1 MTAAPPAPLRLGT
14 PDGPHG
20 LGGPGTPA
28 TVVSSA
34 RDLVARAGGPTAA
47 IAAYYALYVL
57 SYFWLPLSED
67 SWVVWTDFAY
77 LPLNVASVVLAVRVA
92 GTRLAERRTR
102 WAWSFVAGSMLFQM
116 WGDTAWTYLEV
127 FRGGVPDVSIADAGY
142 GIMYPLLLVG
152 LLLLPQRRWGWRASM
167 ILSLDAAT
175 VVGAGFMV
183 IWTVSLGSA
192 VQDGIGTLAGL
203 LAVAY
208 PVGDLLLIVGLV
220 TVVLRGAADVTRVAM
235 GALLAG
241 LLCLIVSDV
250 AYAYLDS
257 HDLGSRWVD
266 LTWIGAISLFAVS
279 ADQYLRALRREATR
293 PQAPLQPAAD
303 DVRSPA
309 RLPYVA
315 VIASYAVVAHAA
327 LNVPLFP
334 LGGLLLGSVGVT
346 VAVVARQLFSAGE
359 FAELAERYRH
369 AARTDEL
376 TGLLS
381 RRYFFELAEQR
392 LALDARASQSTTL
405 LLIDVDRFKPI
416 NDSYGHLA
424 GDAVLREIA
433 ERCRSTVRGGDLLG
447 RYGGDELL
455 VLLPGAGATE
465 AQQVAD
471 RMVAIVGSDVVRT
484 QGHAIPVTLSIGH
497 ATTDGLVDLQELIGR
512 ADAALYAVKGQGRG
526 SAAGSMDA
534 ALRPVPESGSGAVS
548 GVSPMP

>member
-1 MTAAPPAPLRLGT
+1 MTAAP
-14 PDGPHG
+14 
-20 LGGPGTPA
+20 
-28 TVVSSA
+28 SA
-34 RDLVARAGGPTAA
+34 RDLVARVGWPTAA
-47 IAAYYALYVL
+47 IVAYYTLYVL
-57 SYFWLPLSED
+57 SYFVLPLSED
-67 SWVVWTDFAY
+67 AWTVWTDFAY
-77 LPLNVASVVLAVRVA
+77 LPLNIASVVLAVRVA

-102 WAWSFVAGSMLFQM
+102 VSWSFVAGSMVFQM

-142 GIMYPLLLVG
+142 GVMYPLMLVG
-152 LLLLPQRRWGWRASM
+152 LMLLPQRRWGWRASM
-167 ILSLDAAT
+167 ILTLDAAT

-192 VQDGIGTLAGL
+192 VEDGIGTLAGL

-220 TVVLRGAADVTRVAM
+220 TVVLRGAGSVTRGAM
-235 GALLAG
+235 GVLLAG
-241 LLCLIVSDV
+241 LLCLIVSDIS
-250 AYAYLDS
+250 YAYLDS

-266 LTWIGAISLFAVS
+266 LTWIAAIGLFAVS
-279 ADQYLRALRREATR
+279 ADQYVRALRREALR
-293 PQAPLQPAAD
+293 PQAALRSATD
-303 DVRSPA
+303 DVRPPA

-327 LNVPLFP
+327 VNVPLFP

-359 FAELAERYRH
+359 YAELAERYRH

-392 LALDARASQSTTL
+392 LALDARAGQPTTL
-405 LLIDVDRFKPI
+405 LVIDVDRFKPI
-416 NDSYGHLA
+416 NDTYGHLA

-433 ERCRSTVRGGDLLG
+433 ARCRSTVRGGDLLG

-471 RMVAIVGSDVVRT
+471 RMVAVVGADAVRT
-484 QGHAIPVTLSIGH
+484 QERAIPVTVSIGH
-497 ATTDGLVDLQELIGR
+497 ATTDGDADLQALIGR
-512 ADAALYAVKGQGRG
+512 ADTALYGVKGQGRG
-526 SAAGSMDA
+526 SAAGSVDA
-534 ALRPVPESGSGAVS
+534 SPRLVPDSGSGDVS